1 MTTSRPKA
9 LLAVCFLLCIVIF
22 TIDIMLPLGV
32 AAGVPY
38 IIVILTTLYI
48 PDKKPT
54 VTFALITSALVI
66 IGMFASPTG
75 GEEWKVLFNRSLALF
90 AIWSTAFIIILRK
103 KSMLELI
110 TLNTRLE
117 DMVRERTTEL
127 ENAQADLIQANRLS
141 VLGQLTSTV
150 SHELRNPLSVINAS
164 MYLLKNILS
173 TDDAKTQ
180 KYIDTIESNVI
191 RCDYIIDELFNFTH
205 NQSIILTSQYLDKLI
220 DSTINEYLIPEH
232 INFTCELN
240 LKDQS
245 LNIDASKIQRA
256 ITNALDNASQA
267 VLENKDK
274 TYQPEISIKTY
285 TLDGKITIEID
296 DNGPG
301 IAENNIDKIF
311 EPLFSTKS
319 FGVGLGLPII
329 RKIMMQHDG
338 GAIIK
343 SSADAGTSLY
353 LWFPDDLSSSKS

>member
-1 MTTSRPKA
+1 MTISQPKVLTST
-9 LLAVCFLLCIVIF
+9 CFLLCIVIF
-22 TIDIMLPLGV
+22 TIDITLPLGV

-54 VTFALITSALVI
+54 LVFAIITSALVI
-66 IGMFASPTG
+66 TGMLASPTG
-75 GEEWKVLFNRSLALF
+75 GEEWKVLFNRFLALF

-103 KSMLELI
+103 KATLELI

-117 DMVRERTTEL
+117 DIVKERTAEL
-127 ENAQADLIQANRLS
+127 EDAQADLIQANRLS

-164 MYLLKNILS
+164 MYLLRQTLN
-173 TDDAKTQ
+173 TDDEKTQ
-180 KYIDTIESNVI
+180 KYIDRIENNVT

-205 NQSIILTSQYLDKLI
+205 NQSITLTSQDLDKLI
-220 DSTINEYLIPEH
+220 DSIINEYAIPEH
-232 INFTCELN
+232 IKLERELN
-240 LKDQS
+240 LEDQY

-267 VLENKDK
+267 VIENQDK
-274 TYQPEISIKTY
+274 ISQAEISIKTY
-285 TLDGKITIEID
+285 SLDGKITIEIQ

-301 IAENNIDKIF
+301 IAENNLDKIF

-319 FGVGLGLPII
+319 FGVGLGLPIT
-329 RKIMMQHDG
+329 RKIMEQHDG
-338 GAIIK
+338 GVVIN
-343 SSADAGTSLY
+343 SSTDTGTRLS
-353 LWFPDDLSSSKS
+353 LWFPENLSCKN